1 MIYKN
6 PSAGVYFIS
15 SSSSHPEE
23 ATELLMGM
31 LDDEY
36 QVKIAN
42 VQDQPP
48 FNLEALE
55 KADVHQSYIDSVNF
69 FNESIGMQPYLGI
82 RNLDALQIQGNMKT
96 VSPTPCE
103 ILNGYFSGAI
113 TDWETAL
120 HQYNDNLTAA
130 RDEAIEKCQKLGMDV
145 SINDY
150 IFPNFVYGESYT
162 MEKYSE
168 L

>member
-1 MIYKN
+1 MSKFSN
-6 PSAGVYFIS
+6 
-15 SSSSHPEE
+15 
-23 ATELLMGM
+23 
-31 LDDEY
+31 
-36 QVKIAN
+36 
-42 VQDQPP
+42 
-48 FNLEALE
+48 
-55 KADVHQSYIDSVNF
+55 YI
-69 FNESIGMQPYLGI
+69 
-82 RNLDALQIQGNMKT
+82 
-96 VSPTPCE
+96 
-103 ILNGYFSGAI
+103 NGYFSGAI